1 MKPSRFALRIPC
13 RGGRGDEVLPD
24 PSFAARQNSRAFT
37 LIELLVVVAVIA
49 LLLGAMLPALNKAK
63 SLARNL
69 RCASN
74 MRQFAL
80 ALKAYTEEH
89 DDRLPPSSCHLSR
102 PQDYW
107 LNILAVYSDAQLLY
121 RCPSDRSKRFVDWN
135 RPLDQQEKDL
145 KWSSF
150 AVNSLIDPSC
160 SYTGGRFNRISE
172 IRNPRYCIYLCET
185 PDSWTA
191 YDHLHPENWG
201 SIEEVKG
208 QIAWDRHNGKS
219 NFVFVDG
226 HAETLEIEQTW
237 EWPGPCL
244 WFPGHAPGWPPEE
257 E

>member
-1 MKPSRFALRIPC
+1 MKLLNSANRIG
-13 RGGRGDEVLPD
+13 RGGIPLLDRSCNASRGR
-24 PSFAARQNSRAFT
+24 FAFT
-37 LIELLVVVAVIA
+37 LIELLVVIAVIA
-49 LLLGAMLPALNKAK
+49 LLLGALLPALNKAK

-69 RCASN
+69 MCASN
-74 MRQFAL
+74 MRQLAV
-80 ALKAYTEEH
+80 ALKAYTEEN
-89 DDRLPPSSCHLSR
+89 DQRLPPSSCHLSR

-107 LNILAVYSDAQLLY
+107 LNVLAEYSNAHLLY
-121 RCPSDRSKRFVDWN
+121 RCPSDRSKRFVDWT

-150 AVNSLIDPSC
+150 AVNSLIDPKC
-160 SYTGGRFNRISE
+160 GYTGGRYNRISE
-172 IRNPRYCIYLCET
+172 IRNPRYCIYLCEA

-201 SIEEVKG
+201 SIDEVKG
-208 QIAWDRHNGKS
+208 QVAWDRHHGKS